1 MQLHKMPKK
10 ETTTKKS
17 PQKTKKLSEADKKN
31 IVKRGKEFADWMAKN
46 VNQKRFFSLEEREQ
60 KLLEMSYAVI
70 LQLCPELT
78 WEDYL
83 NRLRI
88 ADTCDRTSKA
98 VKKGTLRFLHLG

>member
-1 MQLHKMPKK
+1 MPKK
-10 ETTTKKS
+10 ETTTKK
-17 PQKTKKLSEADKKN
+17 TKKISTADKKN
-31 IVKRGKEFADWMAKN
+31 IAKRGKEFADWMVKN

-88 ADTCDRTSKA
+88 ADTCNKTTKA
-98 VKKGTLRFLHLG
+98 VKNEALKFFHLG

>member
-1 MQLHKMPKK
+1 MK

-17 PQKTKKLSEADKKN
+17 PAKTKKLNTTDKKN
-31 IVKRGKEFADWMAKN
+31 IAKRGKEFTDWMVKN
-46 VNQKRFFSLEEREQ
+46 TNQKRFFSLEEREQ

-78 WEDYL
+78 RENYL

-88 ADTCDRTSKA
+88 ADTCSKTTKA
-98 VKKGTLRFLHLG
+98 VKKGTLKFFHLG